1 MSCLTASD
9 RRMLLT
15 ALLAA
20 LISPP
25 DLGGQVDTARWP
37 MVEIGTRIRVGVE
50 DRIPGIPDRMPN
62 RPFPTSVQRLQGT
75 VRAIA
80 PDTLYIDLA
89 NTVGRLAIP
98 RVMIQG
104 VEMSLGRP
112 SRSRSALEAGTVGA
126 AILAL
131 LVPAYVVD
139 PGSRW
144 FGSSGRATA
153 AGAVIGFSAGVL
165 FGLIRPYERWR
176 IAWIPE

>member
-1 MSCLTASD
+1 MSRLT
-9 RRMLLT
+9 RRMLLAT
-15 ALLAA
+15 ALA
-20 LISPP
+20 LLIMPP
-25 DLGGQVDTARWP
+25 DLAGQVDAPRWP
-37 MVEIGTRIRVGVE
+37 MVDIGTRIRVGVA
-50 DRIPGIPDRMPN
+50 DRIPGVPDRIPN
-62 RPFPTSVQRLQGT
+62 SPFPRSVQRLQGT
-75 VRAIA
+75 VRAIG
-80 PDTLYIDLA
+80 PDTLYLDLS
-89 NTVGRLAIP
+89 NTPSRLAIP

-112 SRSRSALEAGTVGA
+112 SRARSALEAATVGA

-153 AGAVIGFSAGVL
+153 AGAVIGFSAGTL
-165 FGLIRPYERWR
+165 FGLLRPYERWR